1 MIINQIIQFDSDLYL
16 SWFCV
21 TLLYDVHCL
30 VGVGIVIL
38 TARRQTCCGSSIST
52 DTHVLFRVCLKR
64 LSLSCG
70 GTSCVSNDTDTATRT
85 QAKII
90 FYETSCA
97 TGKRTVVICV
107 QVSAVEQ
114 SQLLHR
120 SWMYDGR
127 HDGFS
132 VQGWSSVSSSMGKS
146 NLRKFSVPNCRLVL
160 YSVLIISPLR
170 LGEKE

>member
-1 MIINQIIQFDSDLYL
+1 MLYIWAG
-16 SWFCV
+16 SVV
-21 TLLYDVHCL
+21 TVYCF

-70 GTSCVSNDTDTATRT
+70 GTRCVSNDTHSNSNSSQDH
-85 QAKII
+85 

-107 QVSAVEQ
+107 QVSAVKQ

-120 SWMYDGR
+120 CSWMYDGR

-132 VQGWSSVSSSMGKS
+132 WSDKVDP
-146 NLRKFSVPNCRLVL
+146 L
-160 YSVLIISPLR
+160 SPLPW
-170 LGEKE
+170 GKET